1 MKLLSVLICLVLT
14 GCHEPGRVVEGT
26 FVVDG
31 KPKSGVEVRLP
42 NNLEDFSNCGSAPLA
57 AVTDRSGK
65 FTASTAKFPI
75 RPCFTV
81 DGKIYSDFIVV
92 DDGQQDPIIL
102 RCELPLTVT
111 GHFEDGHVC
120 YCRQRGLTVRST
132 RTRFVPPTTW
142 QVELAMLSA
151 PLCRSG

>member
-42 NNLEDFSNCGSAPLA
+42 NNLEDFSNCGRAPLA

-65 FTASTAKFPI
+65 FTVSTAKFPI
-75 RPCFTV
+75 RHCFTV
-81 DGKIYSDFIVV
+81 DGKFYSNFIVV
-92 DDGQQDPIIL
+92 YDGKQDPIMPICAL
-102 RCELPLTVT
+102 SLKIT
-111 GHFEDGHVC
+111 GNFAHAN
-120 YCRQRGLTVRST
+120 T
-132 RTRFVPPTTW
+132 
-142 QVELAMLSA
+142 
-151 PLCRSG
+151 